1 MEVFRLTAEA
11 SLLMGPRYIAV
22 ALWVLI
28 AKGKGKIVADVP
40 KLMETIF
47 PGEAFDL
54 RVFKNWLAEL
64 KAAGVI
70 ELVKDGEQWMIR
82 QGGGGFQ
89 LNANPRPP
97 KKQPNVIGSRVLLV
111 FPCSGKI
118 NEWSLTEAQ
127 VEQWQLLFPDLDVL
141 QECRQALSWVMCN
154 HRKTAKGMLRFLDN
168 WFQKAMREHK
178 SPKSSG
184 PFGAGR
190 EEKPRGALGRAL
202 AEFGSN

>member
-82 QGGGGFQ
+82 QGGGGLRVEREPAAPEEEAERDRLAGAAGVPLFGEDQ
-89 LNANPRPP
+89 RVVAH
-97 KKQPNVIGSRVLLV
+97 GSPGRTMATAV
-111 FPCSGKI
+111 
-118 NEWSLTEAQ
+118 
-127 VEQWQLLFPDLDVL
+127 PDLDVL

-154 HRKTAKGMLRFLDN
+154 PPEDGQGDVAFSR
-168 WFQKAMREHK
+168 
-178 SPKSSG
+178 
-184 PFGAGR
+184 
-190 EEKPRGALGRAL
+190 
-202 AEFGSN
+202 

>member
-11 SLLMGPRYIAV
+11 NLLMGPRYIAA

-28 AKGKGKIVADVP
+28 GKGRGKIVADVP

-47 PGEAFDL
+47 PGENFELA
-54 RVFKNWLAEL
+54 RFKNWLGEL

-70 ELVKDGEQWMIR
+70 DLVKDGEQWMICY
-82 QGGGGFQ
+82 GKGDFA
-89 LNANPRPP
+89 LNPNPRPP
-97 KKQPNVIGSRVLLV
+97 KKKPDTIGSRVLLTY
-111 FPCSGKI
+111 PCSGKI
-118 NEWSLTEAQ
+118 KEWSLTEAQ
-127 VEQWQLLFPDLDVL
+127 VEKWQLLFPDLDVQ

-168 WFQKAMREHK
+168 WLQIAMRDLKAH
-178 SPKSSG
+178 KSSG
-184 PFGAGR
+184 AFGASR